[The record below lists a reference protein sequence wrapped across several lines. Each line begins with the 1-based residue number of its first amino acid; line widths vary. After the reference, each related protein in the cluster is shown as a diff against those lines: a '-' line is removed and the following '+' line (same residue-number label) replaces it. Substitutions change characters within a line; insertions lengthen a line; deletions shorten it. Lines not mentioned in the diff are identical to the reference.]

1 MDQARLHEIS
11 KDLRWRWASA
21 CAVVGLWSLP
31 ALTLSIPKGL
41 LPFGL
46 LLLASTLLVPLRVA
60 RATRQIGWPWMLV
73 AVAGVVPLLVALAS
87 IHLMDSS
94 EGIDGRDRLLVLP
107 WTMAWAWAL
116 DPPRVMLWRGALA
129 GLLAA
134 AALALVQVLSG
145 APRAGGWLNQIVFA
159 DVVLVLMV
167 LAVFC
172 RPPRSWHWSAFGLAL
187 GVLAILLS
195 GTRGPWPGL
204 LLLLLVLVF
213 GSGWRSRR
221 SRAVLL
227 GGLVTAGIVLLVS
240 VPSLTEQMR
249 LSELRQD
256 IERMDRGDHN
266 SSAGARLERLQ
277 VAADAFV
284 AAPWTGVGFG
294 EFDRAMES
302 LPVCKG
308 DSGRKVKRCHLGH
321 AHNDLAEWA
330 ATMGVPG
337 VLSLLLLYGVPLWL
351 FLRLRRG
358 VRLGRLRGCASAG
371 AMLVTVFILCGLTQS
386 MFAHQTTTS
395 VYAAFGGELLGLAL
409 REARW
414 RQPGGASAPVAAPR
428 R

>member
-1 MDQARLHEIS
+1 MAPRDSETLARLRLPS
-11 KDLRWRWASA
+11 WRSLR
-21 CAVVGLWSLP
+21 LP
-31 ALTLSIPKGL
+31 
-41 LPFGL
+41 
-46 LLLASTLLVPLRVA
+46 
-60 RATRQIGWPWMLV
+60 
-73 AVAGVVPLLVALAS
+73 
-87 IHLMDSS
+87 
-94 EGIDGRDRLLVLP
+94 
-107 WTMAWAWAL
+107 
-116 DPPRVMLWRGALA
+116 
-129 GLLAA
+129 
-134 AALALVQVLSG
+134 
-145 APRAGGWLNQIVFA
+145 
-159 DVVLVLMV
+159 
-167 LAVFC
+167 
-172 RPPRSWHWSAFGLAL
+172 
-187 GVLAILLS
+187 
-195 GTRGPWPGL
+195 
-204 LLLLLVLVF
+204 LLLVLVF

-351 FLRLRRG
+351 FLRLRRD

-395 VYAAFGGELLGLAL
+395 VYAAFGGVLLGLAL